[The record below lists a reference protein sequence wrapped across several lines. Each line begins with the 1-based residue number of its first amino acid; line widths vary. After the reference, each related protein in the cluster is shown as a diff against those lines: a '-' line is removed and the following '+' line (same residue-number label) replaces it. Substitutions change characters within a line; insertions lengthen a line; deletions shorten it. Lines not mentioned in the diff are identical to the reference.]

1 MDAQNTAF
9 PKQYPI
15 TQVGYQRA
23 DDTTTLA
30 IFPVAPKQT
39 LPYANCKDC
48 EHHMARALEPDS
60 HERHRTV
67 PLQETLTR
75 IPGYPTKLVIF
86 KIPASSYWWVTLL
99 RQSADL

>member
-1 MDAQNTAF
+1 MDARNTAF

-15 TQVGYQRA
+15 TQVEYQRA

-30 IFPVAPKQT
+30 IFPAAPKQT

-48 EHHMARALEPDS
+48 EHHMARALGPDS
-60 HERHRTV
+60 HARPRTV

-75 IPGYPTKLVIF
+75 I
-86 KIPASSYWWVTLL
+86 
-99 RQSADL
+99 